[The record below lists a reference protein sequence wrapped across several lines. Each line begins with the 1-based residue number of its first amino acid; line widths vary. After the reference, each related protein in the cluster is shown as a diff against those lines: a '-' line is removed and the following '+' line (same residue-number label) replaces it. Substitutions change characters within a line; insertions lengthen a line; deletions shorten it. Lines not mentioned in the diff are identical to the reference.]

1 MQYRVL
7 GATGLRVSVLSYG
20 ASPLGG
26 VFGDVSESDGI
37 RTVHAALDGGINF
50 IDVSPYYGHTKAET
64 VLGKALQSVAR
75 DKYYLATKVGRYGEN
90 EFDFSAARV
99 THSVD
104 ESLQRLNTDYV
115 DIIQCHD
122 IEFTSLEQIVNET
135 LPALREVVQAG
146 KARFV
151 GITGLPL
158 KVFREVLSRTEVDTI
173 LSYCHY
179 ALNDT
184 SLETL
189 LPFLEEK
196 RAGII
201 NASPLSMGL
210 LTDKTSLPDWHPA
223 PAELRAACAEA
234 AAHCKARGV
243 DISQL
248 AVQFAVANP
257 AIHTTLVGTAKAENI
272 EKNIAWASEPLDE
285 ELLRDV
291 EKILSPIKNQT
302 WPSGLPENN

>member
-26 VFGDVSESDGI
+26 VFGDVTESDGI
-37 RTVHAALDGGINF
+37 RTVHTALDGGINF
-50 IDVSPYYGHTKAET
+50 IDVSPYYGLTKAET
-64 VLGKALQSVAR
+64 VLGKALKSVSR
-75 DKYYLATKVGRYGEN
+75 DKYYLATKVGRYGED
-90 EFDFSAARV
+90 EFDFSRERV
-99 THSVD
+99 TRSVD
-104 ESLQRLNTDYV
+104 ESLQRLGVDYV

-122 IEFTSLEQIVNET
+122 IEFVSLDKIVNEA
-135 LPALREVVQAG
+135 LPALREVVRAG
-146 KARFV
+146 KARFI

-158 KVFREVLSRTEVDTI
+158 KIFPEVLGRAEVDTI

-189 LPFLEEK
+189 LPFLKEK
-196 RAGII
+196 RVGII

-210 LTDKTSLPDWHPA
+210 LTNKTSLPDWHPA
-223 PAELRAACAEA
+223 PAELRAACAQA
-234 AAHCKARGV
+234 AKHCQARGA
-243 DISQL
+243 DISKL
-248 AVQFAVANP
+248 AVQFAVANE

-272 EKNIAWASEPLDE
+272 QKNIAWADEPLDE
-285 ELLRDV
+285 ELLSDV
-291 EKILSPIKNQT
+291 QRMLSPIKNQT